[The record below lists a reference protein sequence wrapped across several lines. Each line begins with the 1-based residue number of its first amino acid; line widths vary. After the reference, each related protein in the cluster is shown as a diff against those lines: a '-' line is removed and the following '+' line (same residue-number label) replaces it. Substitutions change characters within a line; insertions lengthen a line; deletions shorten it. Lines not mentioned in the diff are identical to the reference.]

1 MDHSM
6 GYLFSAALHAVATLG
21 VADHL
26 TQGPRPVAELAAAV
40 GADPL
45 NLYRT
50 LRLLA
55 PRGIFAEDDTGRF
68 ALTPTAELLRT
79 DVPSSF
85 RAAILMLT
93 DKDVL
98 AARR

>member
-1 MDHSM
+1 MITM
-6 GYLFSAALHAVATLG
+6 G

-26 TQGPRPVAELAAAV
+26 TQGPRPVAELAEAV
-40 GADPL
+40 GADSL

-55 PRGIFAEDDTGRF
+55 TRGTFAEDDAGRF

-93 DKDVL
+93 DKTFWQL
-98 AARR
+98 EGCHRA